1 MWESYSNTSKTK
13 MFPIKMKMV
22 SIKSRFYSRLL
33 ACPDAEAQTIHRPG
47 NLGLQV
53 FAVGQ
58 WLDPETFSTI

>member
-1 MWESYSNTSKTK
+1 

-22 SIKSRFYSRLL
+22 SVKSRFYSRLL
-33 ACPDAEAQTIHRPG
+33 ACPDPEAQTIHRPG